1 MTKIQ
6 STPLTLVEDDGWFTI
21 EKAEHENEHRL
32 IPDAYGASLWYSGRI
47 ADADVEGTAEHMLA
61 IAQAIIEKRDHD
73 ERRCAVEM
81 LMDCKSVA
89 FYSPRNSRDGG
100 EGVVLYADA
109 LALAHEIIEKLG
121 QQS

>member
-1 MTKIQ
+1 METK

-47 ADADVEGTAEHMLA
+47 SDACVEGTAEHMLA

-73 ERRCAVEM
+73 ERRCAVEVSE
-81 LMDCKSVA
+81 DGQTVA
-89 FYSPRNSRDGG
+89 FWSPRNSR
-100 EGVVLYADA
+100 ENGVVPYADA
-109 LALAHEIIEKLG
+109 LALAHEIIEKLDG
-121 QQS
+121 AS